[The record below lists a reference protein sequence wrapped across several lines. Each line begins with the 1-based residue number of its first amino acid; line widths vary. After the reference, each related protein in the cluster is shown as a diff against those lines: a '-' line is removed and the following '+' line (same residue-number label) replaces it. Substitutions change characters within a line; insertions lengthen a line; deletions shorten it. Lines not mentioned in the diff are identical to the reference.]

1 MPINNLHH
9 EHVSEFTSQG
19 ALIKRQLD
27 LGYNNV
33 ELDKPLTTD
42 QYKLAAEL
50 LAGYR
55 ALKAEA
61 VKFYDAMLKPLN
73 EKRNTILGW
82 KRGDVS
88 IINDTIDGLSTS
100 LTSYEAEQERLRE
113 EQAEQAL
120 KDAEKKAAAERDDV
134 LDELEALC
142 GDDTSLQKDVEA
154 LKTQPP
160 VLNITFADE
169 PVKKEDVAVSSR
181 DTYSVNVV
189 DMVLLA
195 EAVGNHQV
203 QHDVLKP
210 NQGVLNKIASLQ
222 KKNFNLPG
230 CEVQVKRSYRR
241 KGGR

>member
-1 MPINNLHH
+1 MPNLKQ

-42 QYKLAAEL
+42 QYKVVAEL

-88 IINDTIDGLSTS
+88 IIDDTIEDLSTG
-100 LTSYEAEQERLRE
+100 LTNFEAEQERLRE
-113 EQAEQAL
+113 QEAEQAL
-120 KDAEKKAAAERDDV
+120 KAAEDKAQAERDEAI
-134 LDELEALC
+134 DEIEALC
-142 GDDTSLQKDVEA
+142 GDNDTSLQEDVKA
-154 LKTQPP
+154 LRTQPP

-169 PVKKEDVAVSSR
+169 PIKKEDVAVSSR

-195 EAVGNHQV
+195 EAVGNHRV

-210 NQGVLNKIASLQ
+210 NQGVLNKIAALQ

-230 CEVQVKRSYRR
+230 CEVQVKRSYKR